1 MALVAATLVILTN
14 SSLAQNAGVVT
25 AVNISARATVSSGA
39 NVLIGGFIVTGTAPK
54 SVLLRALGPSLSVG
68 GTILVGILQDPVL
81 ELYDRSGNLIAINDD
96 WIYSP
101 QADLIGRTLPPP
113 DPRESALI
121 MTLEPGSYT
130 AIVRSYNSGL
140 TGVALVELYD
150 LGSANLAQ
158 VANLSTRG
166 DVQLG
171 DAAMIG
177 GFIIN
182 GNTDA
187 TVLVRAL
194 GPELT
199 ARDVPGA
206 LQDTT
211 LELRDS
217 NGALLAFNDDWI
229 TDEEAQI
236 LFSDEAPADPRESA
250 LVRTLAPGP
259 YTVVVRGKNE
269 TVGIALLEV
278 YVLQ

>member
-1 MALVAATLVILTN
+1 M
-14 SSLAQNAGVVT
+14 S
-25 AVNISARATVSSGA
+25 
-39 NVLIGGFIVTGTAPK
+39 
-54 SVLLRALGPSLSVG
+54 
-68 GTILVGILQDPVL
+68 
-81 ELYDRSGNLIAINDD
+81 
-96 WIYSP
+96 
-101 QADLIGRTLPPP
+101 
-113 DPRESALI
+113 
-121 MTLEPGSYT
+121 
-130 AIVRSYNSGL
+130 
-140 TGVALVELYD
+140 
-150 LGSANLAQ
+150 
-158 VANLSTRG
+158 
-166 DVQLG
+166 
-171 DAAMIG
+171 G

-229 TDEEAQI
+229 TDREAQI
-236 LFSDEAPADPRESA
+236 LFSNEAPSDPRESA
-250 LVRTLAPGP
+250 LVRTLAPGS

-278 YVLQ
+278 YLLE

>member
-1 MALVAATLVILTN
+1 
-14 SSLAQNAGVVT
+14 
-25 AVNISARATVSSGA
+25 
-39 NVLIGGFIVTGTAPK
+39 
-54 SVLLRALGPSLSVG
+54 
-68 GTILVGILQDPVL
+68 
-81 ELYDRSGNLIAINDD
+81 
-96 WIYSP
+96 
-101 QADLIGRTLPPP
+101 
-113 DPRESALI
+113 
-121 MTLEPGSYT
+121 LEPGSYT
-130 AIVRSYNSGL
+130 AIVHGYNNT

-150 LGSANLAQ
+150 LDTVNLAR

-166 DVQLG
+166 NVELG

-229 TDEEAQI
+229 TDREAQI
-236 LFSDEAPADPRESA
+236 LFSNEAPSDPRESA
-250 LVRTLAPGP
+250 LVRTLAPGS

-278 YVLQ
+278 YLLE